1 MRKPD
6 MVAFTWEHVH
16 LRSPNP
22 EETAQW
28 YHDKLGAE
36 IVRTKMADGSNR
48 IDLNLAGQKV
58 FVAQADP
65 GKAAEAPSS
74 PYMGLDHF
82 GMTVTNMAEAV
93 AELKAKGVAFTME
106 PKQIRPG
113 TTIAFITA
121 PQNVSIELIQR
132 G

>member
-1 MRKPD
+1 

-16 LRSPNP
+16 LRTPNP

-58 FVAQADP
+58 FIAQAEP
-65 GKAAEAPSS
+65 GKAGEAPTS

-93 AELKAKGVAFTME
+93 AELKAKGVVFTME

-113 TTIAFITA
+113 TTIAFLTA